1 MSKRLKKRQE
11 VNLTIDKVAF
21 GGQGIGYIDD
31 FVVFV
36 ENTLPGDIVTARI
49 KKARKNYAEAYPVSL
64 IVPSK
69 LRQDTPCKHF
79 GHCGGCKWQN
89 IDYQQQLKFKHEH
102 VAESLKHIGQIEPE
116 IIHPTL
122 PAPKIFG
129 YRNKM
134 EFSFSD
140 NRWLTPEELI
150 DKDIK
155 KNFALGLHVP
165 RHFDRVLDIE
175 YCWLQSELA
184 NNILAFSKSFF
195 KDSGVPVYNTH
206 TREGQLR
213 HLVFR
218 QSFTQNK
225 FLINV
230 VTFSPQTELL
240 KRYAAEATAKF
251 PEISGIVNTIND
263 KPAQVATG
271 SQYNVIYGSDILVE
285 KLEDYTFEISPDS
298 FFQTNTLQAENLYKV
313 ARRYAQID
321 NDVIWDL
328 YCGTGSIAIFVSGNA
343 KKVVGFEIVDNAVQD
358 AYRNAALNNV
368 NNCTFVGG
376 DLRHQLMEYAHE
388 PPDVLI
394 CDPPRAGMHKDV
406 VKTIRHIAPKRMV
419 YVSCN
424 PSTMARDLAGLIDLY
439 RIVEVQP
446 VDMFPHT
453 FHIESV
459 AKLVKR

>member
-1 MSKRLKKRQE
+1 
-11 VNLTIDKVAF
+11 
-21 GGQGIGYIDD
+21 
-31 FVVFV
+31 
-36 ENTLPGDIVTARI
+36 
-49 KKARKNYAEAYPVSL
+49 
-64 IVPSK
+64 
-69 LRQDTPCKHF
+69 
-79 GHCGGCKWQN
+79 
-89 IDYQQQLKFKHEH
+89 
-102 VAESLKHIGQIEPE
+102 
-116 IIHPTL
+116 
-122 PAPKIFG
+122 
-129 YRNKM
+129 M

-140 NRWLTPEELI
+140 NRWLTPEELA

-155 KNFALGLHVP
+155 KDFALGLHVP

-184 NNILAFSKSFF
+184 NQILAFSKTFF
-195 KDSGVPVYNTH
+195 KNSDVAVYNTH

-218 QSFTQNK
+218 QSFTQNQ

-230 VTFSPQTELL
+230 VTFSPQTDLL
-240 KRYAAEATAKF
+240 KQYAAEATAKF

-263 KPAQVATG
+263 QPAQVATG
-271 SQYNVIYGSDILVE
+271 SHYNVIYGSDILIE

-313 ARRYAQID
+313 ARSYAQIN
-321 NDVIWDL
+321 NDVVWDL
-328 YCGTGSIAIFVSGNA
+328 YCGTGSVAIFVSGKA
-343 KKVVGFEIVDNAVQD
+343 KKVVGFEIVENAVQD

-368 NNCTFVGG
+368 ANCTFVGG
-376 DLRHQLMEYAHE
+376 DLRHQLMEYAQE
-388 PPDVLI
+388 PPDVII

-406 VKTIRHIAPKRMV
+406 VETIRNIAPERIV

-424 PSTMARDLAGLIDLY
+424 PSTMARDLSGLSDLY
-439 RIVEVQP
+439 RVTEVQP

-453 FHIESV
+453 YHIESV